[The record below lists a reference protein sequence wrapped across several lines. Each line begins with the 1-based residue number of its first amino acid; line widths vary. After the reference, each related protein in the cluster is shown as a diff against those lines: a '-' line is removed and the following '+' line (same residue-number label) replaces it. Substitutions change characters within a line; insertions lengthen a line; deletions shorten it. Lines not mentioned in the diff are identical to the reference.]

1 MSVSLKKESYVK
13 KSDSK
18 KLTVIMSGACSGNV
32 SVASDN
38 FYSK

>member
-32 SVASDN
+32 ITASDN